1 MACQPKAKYTSYKK
15 IYAFFSFSLN
25 YSFDIQ
31 LKYSFESVWK
41 YCWFLRMRES
51 PSNWRKTALIK
62 NKKEKKI
69 RTAKISHGKIEY
81 NSHNNKFY

>member
-1 MACQPKAKYTSYKK
+1 MAYQPKAKYTSYKK

-41 YCWFLRMRES
+41 YCWFLSMEES
-51 PSNWRKTALIK
+51 PSNWGKTALIK
-62 NKKEKKI
+62 NKKEKK
-69 RTAKISHGKIEY
+69 K
-81 NSHNNKFY
+81 

>member
-25 YSFDIQ
+25 YSFDMQ

-41 YCWFLRMRES
+41 YCWFLRMRE
-51 PSNWRKTALIK
+51 KK
-62 NKKEKKI
+62 NCNNQAMGKS
-69 RTAKISHGKIEY
+69 RTTHMITNFISVM
-81 NSHNNKFY
+81 F